1 MCSKGNY
8 DYHVSVAE
16 DVSIMAPF
24 EVCSHFTVAMDLL
37 PYGIPVAV
45 ELLETLDVIFFMQ

>member
-8 DYHVSVAE
+8 DYLVSVAD

-24 EVCSHFTVAMDLL
+24 EVCSHFTVATKLL
-37 PYGIPVAV
+37 PYG
-45 ELLETLDVIFFMQ
+45 TLSQWNC